1 VTLAADP
8 VADGVVR
15 VRDEATFPHAFPTA
29 LLPTPTVQC
38 HAANLAWLPGG
49 DLACVW
55 FGGTQEGVADISA
68 YLSVLPA
75 GSDTWRDPVRLSDDP
90 TRSEQNPVLFV
101 ATDAEVWLL
110 YTAQLAGNQD
120 TSEVRRRISRDG
132 GVTWDE
138 PTVLFPATEQG
149 GVFVRQPPVVLPTG
163 RILVPVFNCVTVP
176 GERWAGDADT
186 SGVRISDDGGSTW
199 TDVEVPGSLGCVHM
213 NIVERQDGSLWAC
226 FRSRWADH
234 VWETTSTDGG
244 STWSRPV
251 PTVLPNNN
259 SSIQAAAFGDG
270 RVALVLNR
278 SSAADATARR
288 VSLYD
293 EIDDDGIR
301 EDVHGPVLADVGP
314 APGSAGGPAS
324 GGLAVGGPARVDRA
338 EERPRA
344 FWGAPRAPMTLGV
357 SVDDGRTWPA
367 LLDVET
373 GDGYCLSNNSRDGL
387 NRELSYPSV
396 LAGRDG
402 DLHLA
407 YTWHRRAIR
416 YVHVPA
422 DAVDRLVAQAGR
434 ADGTQPPADAST
446 RPGSTSTGS
455 A

>member
-1 VTLAADP
+1 MSLAAEP

-15 VRDEATFPHAFPTA
+15 VGDEASIPHAFPTA

-38 HAANLAWLPGG
+38 HAANLAWLPDG

-68 YLSVLPA
+68 YLSVLTA
-75 GSDTWRDPVRLSDDP
+75 GSDAWGEPVRLSDDP
-90 TRSEQNPVLFV
+90 TRSEQNPVLFS
-101 ATDAEVWLL
+101 APDGDVWLL

-120 TSEVRRRISRDG
+120 TSEVRRRVSRDG
-132 GVTWDE
+132 GVTWGE
-138 PTVLFPATEQG
+138 PTVLFPATDRG
-149 GVFVRQPPVVLPTG
+149 GVFVRQPPVVLPAG

-176 GERWAGDADT
+176 GEKWAGDADT
-186 SGVRISDDGGSTW
+186 SSVRVSDDGGATW
-199 TDVEVPGSLGCVHM
+199 ADVEVPGSLGCVHM
-213 NIVERQDGSLWAC
+213 NLVLRQDGSLWAC

-234 VWETTSTDGG
+234 VYETTSVDGG
-244 STWSRPV
+244 STWAEPV
-251 PTVLPNNN
+251 PTPLPNNN

-301 EDVHGPVLADVGP
+301 DGVDGPVLADV
-314 APGSAGGPAS
+314 
-324 GGLAVGGPARVDRA
+324 DRA
-338 EERPRA
+338 DASNLPAASDYPTIDDSPRTA

-396 LAGRDG
+396 LPGRDG

-422 DAVDRLVAQAGR
+422 DAVDGLVHDAATASG
-434 ADGTQPPADAST
+434 PA
-446 RPGSTSTGS
+446 
-455 A
+455 